1 MKLEA
6 ADIKELIAQ
15 FDESGISEL
24 KLESEDV
31 KLVLK
36 KDSGVE
42 TGTQAG
48 APVWSGS
55 VGNPFSAPMP
65 QSAPFPWPTPG
76 GAGPMSGAP
85 YTGAGTAPAEET
97 VSLAAPAAA
106 EAAEEPKAASSATA
120 VTAPLAGIFYRAPKP
135 GEDPFVEVGSK
146 VKKGDTVGLIEAMKI
161 INEIPAPC
169 DGTVA
174 DILIEDGEFA
184 QFGAELLSID

>member
-1 MKLEA
+1 MKLEVT
-6 ADIKELIAQ
+6 DIKELIAQ

-36 KDSGVE
+36 KEDGAGCGTGVSA
-42 TGTQAG
+42 Q
-48 APVWSGS
+48 S
-55 VGNPFSAPMP
+55 VPAWPGPMGNPYPAPAA

-76 GAGPMSGAP
+76 GTGPMSGTP
-85 YTGAGTAPAEET
+85 YTGVGTAPAAE
-97 VSLAAPAAA
+97 PAAA
-106 EAAEEPKAASSATA
+106 PEAEQEPAAGQGTSATA

-135 GEDPFVEVGSK
+135 GEDPFVEIGSK

-169 DGTVA
+169 DGTVT
-174 DILIEDGEFA
+174 DILIKDGEFA
-184 QFGAELLSID
+184 QFGAELISID

>member
-1 MKLEA
+1 MKLEVT
-6 ADIKELIAQ
+6 DIKELLAQ

-36 KDSGVE
+36 KEGKAGCGA
-42 TGTQAG
+42 GTSAQR
-48 APVWSGS
+48 APVWPGPMGS
-55 VGNPFSAPMP
+55 PYPVPGQQNASFA
-65 QSAPFPWPTPG
+65 WPTPG
-76 GAGPMSGAP
+76 STGPMSGAP
-85 YTGAGTAPAEET
+85 YTGVGTAPA
-97 VSLAAPAAA
+97 A
-106 EAAEEPKAASSATA
+106 EAEPAPQAETEAEEERKTSASA

-169 DGTVA
+169 DGTVT